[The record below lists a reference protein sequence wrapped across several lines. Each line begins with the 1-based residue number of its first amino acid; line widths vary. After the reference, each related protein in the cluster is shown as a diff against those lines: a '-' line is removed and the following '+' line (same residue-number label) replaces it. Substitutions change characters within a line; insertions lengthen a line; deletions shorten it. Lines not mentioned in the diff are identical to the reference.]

1 MSSYFEDRMAELK
14 PTPPKRKWYVDGPTT
29 RAKTA
34 RRPKVVKP
42 EYTGK
47 KGYIYFAKSD
57 DLVKIGFAT
66 NPHRR
71 VQELGT
77 GNHNKIVLYD
87 SFPSYQAAEKLLHRR
102 FKADRVRGEWF
113 HLSNDIEEFL
123 EDLFDYQCCHAE
135 LPPDDS
141 GKVFLENSRKVFIG
155 LEHLRL
161 MLATLPP
168 RMAACHIRRRQF
180 CSRRSDPLA
189 FSVYRYHA
197 GRMRWPGH

>member
-1 MSSYFEDRMAELK
+1 MSSYFQDRMAELK
-14 PTPPKRKWYVDGPTT
+14 ANPPKRKWYADGPPP
-29 RAKTA
+29 RVAPEL
-34 RRPKVVKP
+34 RRPKKAKS

-47 KGYIYFAKSD
+47 KGYIYFAKSG
-57 DLVKIGFAT
+57 DLVKIGFAS

-77 GNHNKIVLYD
+77 GNHNEIFLYD

-113 HLSNDIEEFL
+113 RFSNDIEEFL

-135 LPPDDS
+135 LPADDS
-141 GKVFLENSRKVFIG
+141 GKVFLENSRKVFVG

-161 MLATLPP
+161 MLATLHQEWP
-168 RMAACHIRRRQF
+168 AAIF
-180 CSRRSDPLA
+180 EGANFKPD
-189 FSVYRYHA
+189 SVI
-197 GRMRWPGH
+197 GSTGNG